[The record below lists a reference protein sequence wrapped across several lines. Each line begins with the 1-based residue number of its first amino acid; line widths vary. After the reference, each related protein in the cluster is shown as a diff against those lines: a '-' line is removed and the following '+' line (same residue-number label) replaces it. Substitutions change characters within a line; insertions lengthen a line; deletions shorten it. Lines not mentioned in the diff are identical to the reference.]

1 MKKSEHY
8 TEAMK
13 AVLTAGIHSVE
24 EKIEI
29 LETLMDGRSGA
40 EFSERLEAEKQANAA
55 KEAAQG

>member
-13 AVLTAGIHSVE
+13 AVLSAGIHTVE

-29 LETLMDGRSGA
+29 LETLMDGRGGA
-40 EFSERLEAEKQANAA
+40 EFSERLEAEKAA
-55 KEAAQG
+55 KEAAQA